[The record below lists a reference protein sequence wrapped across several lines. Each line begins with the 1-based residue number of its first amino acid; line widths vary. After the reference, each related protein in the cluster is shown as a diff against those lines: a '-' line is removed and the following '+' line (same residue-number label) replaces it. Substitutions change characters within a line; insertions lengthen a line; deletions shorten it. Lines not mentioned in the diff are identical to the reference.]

1 MATLPRGVGTTDV
14 NALPIPTLAIADT
27 IDSAISTK
35 QLEPDTYEPMQEASA
50 SVSDIKACLHKTC
63 QSVTDDAEPMLEA
76 QKHVSEVPELVLNM
90 PASFGVSA
98 AARALS
104 NDT

>member
-35 QLEPDTYEPMQEASA
+35 QLELDTYEPMQASA